1 MVILLDAM
9 GGDNAPDAT
18 IKGAVRAI
26 NQIDAEILLIGDK
39 DIINSK
45 VKEFYKKDDISDV
58 SPKIKIH
65 HTTET
70 IEMEDTPTL
79 AIKHKKDSSMV
90 VGFNLLKEGKG
101 DVFISAGNS
110 GALLTGATLLVG
122 RIKGVDRP
130 ALAGILP
137 AYKSRLVLMDC
148 GANTNCKP
156 TNLLQFAQMASIY
169 LETTIG
175 VKSPKV
181 GLLNIG
187 TEETKGNELMKDSY
201 KLLKE
206 KSGEL
211 GINFIGNVE
220 GRDAFSGNVDIV
232 VTDGFTGN
240 NFLKAVEGLG
250 KFVKR
255 TLSESLKKNLLSKI
269 AALPSMPAIKR
280 FAKSVDYKEYGGA
293 LFLGVKKPV
302 VKAHGSS
309 DAKVFEFTIKQAEQ
323 FVKNQAVEKLKEEF
337 TKEKQG
343 FMPKVILVSPPEIG
357 ADIAT
362 SEFARSF
369 DEDAIERSKELP
381 VFYEKI
387 AKKYDCIFFNAAK
400 VIESSKVDSL
410 HLMPEAHKKLAEEL
424 YKCIMENE

>member
-9 GGDNAPDAT
+9 GGDNAPDAN
-18 IKGAVRAI
+18 IKGAVDAI
-26 NQIDAEILLIGDK
+26 NQIEAEVILIGK
-39 DIINSK
+39 EEIIKSK
-45 VKEFYKKDDISDV
+45 IKEFYNKDISEI
-58 SPKIKIH
+58 SPRLKIKN
-65 HTTET
+65 TTET
-70 IEMEDTPTL
+70 IEMDEIPTQ

-90 VGFNLLKEGKG
+90 VGFNMLKNGEG

-148 GANTNCKP
+148 GSNTNCKP
-156 TNLLQFAQMASIY
+156 INLLQFAQMSSIY
-169 LETTIG
+169 LKTTLG
-175 VKSPKV
+175 VESPRV

-187 TEETKGNELMKDSY
+187 TEETKGNELTKESY

-206 KSGEL
+206 KSKEL

-220 GRDAFSGNVDIV
+220 GRDAFSGEVDIV

-240 NFLKAVEGLG
+240 IFLKAVEGLG

-255 TLSESLKKNLLSKI
+255 SLTESLTKNLISKI
-269 AALPSMPAIKR
+269 AAIPSLPAIKR
-280 FAKSVDYKEYGGA
+280 FSKTVDYKEYGGA

-309 DAKVFEFTIKQAEQ
+309 DEKLFEFTIKQAES
-323 FVKNQAVEKLKEEF
+323 FVKNKAVDKLIEEF
-337 TKEKQG
+337 EQT
-343 FMPKVILVSPPEIG
+343 
-357 ADIAT
+357 
-362 SEFARSF
+362 
-369 DEDAIERSKELP
+369 
-381 VFYEKI
+381 
-387 AKKYDCIFFNAAK
+387 N
-400 VIESSKVDSL
+400 
-410 HLMPEAHKKLAEEL
+410 
-424 YKCIMENE
+424 N

>member
-18 IKGAVRAI
+18 IKGAVKAISQIEAEVVLIGNEEMI
-26 NQIDAEILLIGDK
+26 NQ
-39 DIINSK
+39 K
-45 VKEFYKKDDISDV
+45 VKELYGKNTISEI
-58 SPKIKIH
+58 STRLKIH
-65 HTTET
+65 HTTEI
-70 IEMEDTPTL
+70 IEMEDVPTQ

-90 VGFNLLKEGKG
+90 VGFNMLKEGKG

-156 TNLLQFAQMASIY
+156 INLLQFAQMSSIY
-169 LETTIG
+169 LQTTLN
-175 VKSPKV
+175 VKNPRV

-187 TEETKGNELMKDSY
+187 TEETKGNELTKEAY
-201 KLLKE
+201 QLLKK
-206 KSGEL
+206 KSKEVGV
-211 GINFIGNVE
+211 NFIGNVE
-220 GRDAFSGNVDIV
+220 GREAFLGGVDIV

-240 NFLKAVEGLG
+240 IFLKAVEGLG

-269 AALPSMPAIKR
+269 AAIPSLPAINR
-280 FAKSVDYKEYGGA
+280 FAKTVDYKEYGGA

-309 DAKVFEFTIKQAEQ
+309 DEKLFEFTIKQAEQ
-323 FVKNQAVEKLKEEF
+323 FVRNRAVEKLTEEF
-337 TKEKQG
+337 SKQ
-343 FMPKVILVSPPEIG
+343 KVQN
-357 ADIAT
+357 
-362 SEFARSF
+362 
-369 DEDAIERSKELP
+369 IE
-381 VFYEKI
+381 
-387 AKKYDCIFFNAAK
+387 
-400 VIESSKVDSL
+400 
-410 HLMPEAHKKLAEEL
+410 EA
-424 YKCIMENE
+424 

>member
-18 IKGAVRAI
+18 IKGAVKAI
-26 NQIDAEILLIGDK
+26 DQIKSKLILIGNEN
-39 DIINSK
+39 IIKSK
-45 VKEFYKKDDISDV
+45 IKEFYNKDISEISDRLE
-58 SPKIKIH
+58 IKN
-65 HTTET
+65 TTET
-70 IEMEDTPTL
+70 IEMEDIPTQ

-90 VGFNLLKEGKG
+90 VGFNMLKSGEG

-148 GANTNCKP
+148 GSNTNCKP
-156 TNLLQFAQMASIY
+156 VNLLQFAQMSSIY
-169 LETTIG
+169 LKTTLG
-175 VKSPKV
+175 VENPKV

-187 TEETKGNELMKDSY
+187 TEETKGNELTKESY

-206 KSGEL
+206 KSEEL

-220 GRDAFSGNVDIV
+220 GRDAFTGNVDIV

-240 NFLKAVEGLG
+240 IFLKAIEGLG

-255 TLSESLKKNLLSKI
+255 SLTESLKRNLLSKI
-269 AALPSMPAIKR
+269 AAIPSLPAIKR
-280 FAKSVDYKEYGGA
+280 FSKTVDYKEYGGA
-293 LFLGVKKPV
+293 LFLGVNKPV

-309 DAKVFEFTIKQAEQ
+309 DEKLFEFTIKQAEQ
-323 FVKNQAVEKLKEEF
+323 FVENKAVDKLIEEF
-337 TKEKQG
+337 QKE
-343 FMPKVILVSPPEIG
+343 
-357 ADIAT
+357 
-362 SEFARSF
+362 
-369 DEDAIERSKELP
+369 
-381 VFYEKI
+381 
-387 AKKYDCIFFNAAK
+387 
-400 VIESSKVDSL
+400 
-410 HLMPEAHKKLAEEL
+410 HK
-424 YKCIMENE
+424 